1 MSNIVSVIYDRTVL
15 RFPFV
20 VIVLLAGILAFF
32 ATHVPN
38 FKLDASSDALLL
50 ENDQDLRRFRDV
62 SERYKIQEFLFVT
75 VTPNNDLF
83 DRATIDLVG
92 QIRDDFDALESVQSV
107 TSMLDVPLVNN
118 VKGKLAD
125 LAKNFRLLEYEDVDL
140 ELAREELTT
149 SPIYRDLVVNA
160 AGTLTAIQIFLTS
173 DEAFTAAQKRRN
185 ELITKRDAGQFSA
198 IEGAE
203 LDRILVGY
211 ADLKN
216 ASDAANHQA
225 IADIRTIMAK
235 YGDRATLHLGG
246 VPMIVDDMVTF
257 ISNDLV
263 TFGSGVA
270 VFLVLM
276 LTLIFREARWV
287 VLPLLSCLY
296 AGTIMVGFLGLVG
309 WNVTIISSNF
319 ISLMLIITMSMNIHL
334 IVRYRELMRDLP
346 DDTGHYELVRET
358 IQHMVRPCL
367 YTALTTII
375 AFTSLVVSGIKP
387 VIDFGWMM
395 TIGVSVLF
403 LTSFTLFPAVLL
415 LLKKKSLRRPEGDNY
430 ALTAGL
436 GKFTEK
442 HGGVVLIGSAVIA
455 VLGIVGI
462 QKLEVE
468 NSFINYFHEDTEIY
482 QGLKLIDESL
492 GGTTPLDII
501 LKFNVNETEYESDT
515 ESDPSFG
522 DLEALFG
529 EIESGDEDIWF
540 TPAKVNRIKQVH
552 DYLDGLEAVG
562 KVLSLATVVRVAED
576 LNDGQEFDAFQLN
589 VIYKR
594 MPYVLRAAMIDPY
607 VSTLEDEARI
617 SSRIYDS
624 LPGLRRGALLARIDR
639 ELQESIGLAPNE
651 YEITGLLVLYNN
663 MLQSLFKSQIQTLGV
678 VMLGILLMLWVLFRS
693 FKVAVIGIIPNLLAA
708 CTILG
713 LMGWMGIPLDMMTI
727 TIAAI
732 TIGIAVD
739 DCIHYLYRFREEYPT
754 SQDYVATMHYCHV
767 NIAKAAFYTTI
778 TITVGFSIL
787 IMSNFIPT
795 ILFGVL
801 TAVAMIIALVSALT
815 LMAKLIL
822 VWRPF

>member
-1 MSNIVSVIYDRTVL
+1 MSNIVSALYDRTVL

-20 VIVLLAGILAFF
+20 IIILLVGILAFF
-32 ATHVPN
+32 ASHVPD

-50 ENDQDLRRFRDV
+50 ENDQDLKRFRDV
-62 SERYKIQEFLFVT
+62 SERYKVKEFLFVT

-83 DRATIDLVG
+83 DPATIELVG
-92 QIRDDFDALESVQSV
+92 QIRDEFDALESVQSV
-107 TSMLDVPLVNN
+107 TSMLDVPLVKN
-118 VKGKLAD
+118 VKGKLSE
-125 LAKNFRLLEYEDVDL
+125 LQKNFRLLEYDDVDL

-149 SPIYRDLVVNA
+149 SPIYRDLVVDA
-160 AGTLTAIQIFLTS
+160 AGTLTAIQIFLNS
-173 DEAFTAAQKRRN
+173 DDSFAAAQKRRN
-185 ELITKRDAGQFSA
+185 ELIAKRDADQMST
-198 IEGAE
+198 IEATE
-203 LDRILVGY
+203 LDRILLGY

-225 IADIRTIMAK
+225 IADIRAIMAR

-257 ISNDLV
+257 IGNDLA

-270 VFLVLM
+270 IFLVLM

-287 VLPLLSCLY
+287 VLPLIICLY
-296 AGTIMVGFLGLVG
+296 SGTIMVGFLGLVG

-346 DDTGHYELVRET
+346 IETSQYELVRET
-358 IQHMVRPCL
+358 INHMVRPCF

-403 LTSFTLFPAVLL
+403 LTSFTLFPALLL
-415 LLKKKSLRRPEGDNY
+415 LLKKKPLRRPEGDKY
-430 ALTAGL
+430 ALTDGL

-442 HGGVVLIGSAVIA
+442 HGRVVLVGALVVT
-455 VLGIVGI
+455 VLGVVGI

-468 NSFINYFHEDTEIY
+468 NSFINYFHKDTEIY
-482 QGLKLIDESL
+482 QGLKQIDESL

-501 LKFNVNETEYESDT
+501 LKFNVDEASDDSDA
-515 ESDPSFG
+515 ESDPSFD
-522 DLEALFG
+522 DLEDLFG

-607 VSTLEDEARI
+607 VSTIEDEARI

-624 LPGLRRGALLARIDR
+624 LPGLRRGALLARIDQ
-639 ELQESIGLAPNE
+639 ELQENIGLAPNE

-678 VMLGILLMLWVLFRS
+678 VMLGILLMLWILFRS
-693 FKVAVIGIIPNLLAA
+693 FKVAVIGVIPNLIAA

-739 DCIHYLYRFREEYPT
+739 DCIHYLYRFREEYPR
-754 SQDYVATMHYCHV
+754 SQDYVATMHYCHA

-787 IMSNFIPT
+787 VMSNFIPT
-795 ILFGVL
+795 ILFGML
-801 TAVAMIIALVSALT
+801 TAIAMIIALISALT

>member
-20 VIVLLAGILAFF
+20 IVILLVGILAFF
-32 ATHVPN
+32 AAYVPD

-50 ENDQDLRRFRDV
+50 ENDQDLRRYRDV
-62 SERYKIQEFLFVT
+62 SERYKVQEFLFVT
-75 VTPNNDLF
+75 IAPNGDLF
-83 DRATIDLVG
+83 DRSTIELVG

-107 TSMLDVPLVNN
+107 TSMLDVPLIKN
-118 VKGKLAD
+118 VKGTLAE
-125 LAKNFRLLEYEDVDL
+125 LPKNFRLLEYEDVDL

-149 SPIYRDLVVNA
+149 SPIYRDLVVNS
-160 AGTLTAIQIFLTS
+160 AGTLTAIQIFLNY
-173 DEAFTAAQKRRN
+173 DEAFASAQKRRN
-185 ELITKRDAGQFSA
+185 ELITKRNDGQLST
-198 IEGAE
+198 IEAAE
-203 LDRILVGY
+203 LDRILLGY

-225 IADIRTIMAK
+225 IADIRAIMAK
-235 YGDRATLHLGG
+235 YGDRANLHLGG
-246 VPMIVDDMVTF
+246 IPMIADDMVTF
-257 ISNDLV
+257 IGNDLV

-270 VFLVLM
+270 MFLILM
-276 LTLIFREARWV
+276 LTLIFREVRWV
-287 VLPLLSCLY
+287 LLPLLSCLY
-296 AGTIMVGFLGLVG
+296 AGTLMVGFLGLVG
-309 WNVTIISSNF
+309 WNVTVISSNF

-346 DDTGHYELVRET
+346 DDTSQYELVRET
-358 IQHMVRPCL
+358 VNHMVLPCF

-375 AFTSLVVSGIKP
+375 AFTSLMVSGIKP
-387 VIDFGWMM
+387 IIDFGWMM

-403 LTSFTLFPAVLL
+403 LTSFTLFPALLL
-415 LLKKKSLRRPEGDNY
+415 LLKKKPLRRPEGDSY
-430 ALTAGL
+430 TLTAGL
-436 GKFTEK
+436 GRFTEK
-442 HGGVVLIGSAVIA
+442 HGSVVLVGSAVVA
-455 VLGIVGI
+455 VLGLVGI

-468 NSFINYFHEDTEIY
+468 NSFINFFHQDTEIY

-501 LKFNVNETEYESDT
+501 LKFNVDEASDESDRD
-515 ESDPSFG
+515 SDPSF
-522 DLEALFG
+522 DELSDLFG
-529 EIESGDEDIWF
+529 EIESGDEDVWF
-540 TPAKVNRIKQVH
+540 TPAKVDRIKQVH

-576 LNDGQEFDAFQLN
+576 LNEGQEFDAFQLN

-594 MPYVLRAAMIDPY
+594 MPHVLRAAMIDPY
-607 VSTLEDEARI
+607 VSTTEDEARI
-617 SSRIYDS
+617 SSRIYDTQ
-624 LPGLRRGALLARIDR
+624 PGLRRGALLERIDR
-639 ELQESIGLAPNE
+639 ELQENIGLSPDE
-651 YEITGLLVLYNN
+651 YQITGLLVLYNN

-678 VMLGILLMLWVLFRS
+678 VMLGISLMLWILFRS
-693 FKVAVIGIIPNLLAA
+693 FKVAVIGIIPNILAA
-708 CTILG
+708 TTILG

-739 DCIHYLYRFREEYPT
+739 DCIHYLYRFREEYPNNL
-754 SQDYVATMHYCHV
+754 DYIATMHYCHA

-787 IMSNFIPT
+787 VMSNFIPT
-795 ILFGVL
+795 VLFGML
-801 TAVAMIIALVSALT
+801 TAVAMIIALISALS